1 MKGWMELEILL
12 FDVLFIL
19 LFIIIINFCPAICF
33 FSFHLPENRVEHW
46 KISIIPSSIN
56 WWSRRANF
64 SCSYRLELF
73 IHNSWCGRNLQ
84 FSNWIFWHFASSLFW
99 WHQAGKSSLKLP
111 EKRFPFSRMIRKFN
125 LQFFIWRRRE
135 HKKTLLS
142 RKLATGTEIEFSL
155 YRKYDYYIVI

>member
-64 SCSYRLELF
+64 SCSYIDWSYSYIIHDVGGTCSSVTEYFDISPLRFFDDIKLGKVRCSHNRVRSNFLKSVFLF
-73 IHNSWCGRNLQ
+73 LAWSENSICN
-84 FSNWIFWHFASSLFW
+84 FSSDVDES
-99 WHQAGKSSLKLP
+99 
-111 EKRFPFSRMIRKFN
+111 IRKHYWVAN
-125 LQFFIWRRRE
+125 
-135 HKKTLLS
+135 
-142 RKLATGTEIEFSL
+142 
-155 YRKYDYYIVI
+155 